1 MIHQS
6 RLSRLMTGSLAL
18 LATGL
23 LMVALAVI
31 LGSCVA
37 GDSTAG
43 RSGPEDV
50 KLNPVYSKA
59 AAVRAVMEKYVQIGL
74 PGVAVAIHTEKE
86 GWWADSAGYSRTED
100 KTPMR
105 PEHMHYLQSVAKT
118 FMATVILHLI
128 EKGKLG
134 LDDPI
139 SRHLPDWAAAYLRNP
154 ADITVRMLLNHTS
167 GVPEYNVRPGYISR
181 VILHPLETLSV
192 QENLSYIR
200 NEPPVFPPGSRYAY
214 ANANFEFLS
223 LIADTLTGDHVAYTN
238 EHIFKPLGM
247 TQTRYLRSPTELDG
261 LPVVDSYWDIL
272 GNGEPANITPMQ
284 KANVASMKGDDGI
297 VCAPVDAV
305 KFIIGLMEGKLLTAE
320 SLEMMM
326 SPVKNDKGEP
336 VYGLGLSYLQA
347 GGIEAWG
354 HGGGGIGAGCVLLYL
369 PVAKTGLF
377 IATNLGVFLETPLT
391 RKADPM
397 KLEIL
402 AAILQ

>member
-1 MIHQS
+1 MKI
-6 RLSRLMTGSLAL
+6 RI
-18 LATGL
+18 
-23 LMVALAVI
+23 AVI
-31 LGSCVA
+31 LSVIALA
-37 GDSTAG
+37 GQTVPQPQPS
-43 RSGPEDV
+43 PV
-50 KLNPVYSKA
+50 KLNHAYSKA
-59 AAVRAVMEKYVQIGL
+59 AAVRAVMEKYVQMGL
-74 PGVAVAIHTEKE
+74 PGVAIAVHTEKE
-86 GWWADSAGYSRTED
+86 GWWAEAVGCSRTED

-118 FMATVILHLI
+118 FMATVILQLA
-128 EKGKLG
+128 EAGKLG

-139 SRHLPDWAAAYLRNP
+139 SRHLPAWAAGYLKNP
-154 ADITVRMLLNHTS
+154 GDITVRMLLNHTS
-167 GVPEYNVRPGYISR
+167 GIPEYNFRPEFVSR

-192 QENLSYIR
+192 RENLSYIR

-214 ANANFEFLS
+214 TNANFEFLS
-223 LIADTLTGDHVAYTN
+223 LIADVLTGDHVAYMN
-238 EHIFKPLGM
+238 DHIFKPLGM
-247 TQTRYLRSPTELDG
+247 TQTRYLRSPADLSG
-261 LPVVDSYWDIL
+261 LAVVDSYWDVV
-272 GNGEPANITPMQ
+272 GTGEPANITAMQ

-305 KFIIGLMEGKLLTAE
+305 RFIVGLMEGKLLTVR

-326 SPVKNDKGEP
+326 TTVKNDKGEP

-354 HGGGGIGAGCVLLYL
+354 HGGGGIGAGCVLLYI
-369 PVAKTGLF
+369 PAAKTGLF
-377 IATNLGVFLETPLT
+377 LATNLGVLLETPLT